1 LSLTEAVKGNL
12 LKGEFYLTS
21 KVKSTTFMHNKMRVG
36 IDKID
41 IGMSKLDPIW
51 KLLNVW
57 LG

>member
-1 LSLTEAVKGNL
+1 
-12 LKGEFYLTS
+12 
-21 KVKSTTFMHNKMRVG
+21 MHNKMRVG